1 MGRMRSTVVCIG
13 ILCGA
18 VAGAVIL
25 GAAEPPGRDES
36 DIRTRLKA
44 YAPVKL
50 QADLSTLGGREREA
64 LGKIVVAMAAVDEI
78 YWRQMGRQAL
88 EARRA
93 FEGAADPVDRLYRDF
108 IRINY
113 GPFDIRDGNERFIT
127 FGPSSGPRLPGAG
140 FYPEDMTKVE
150 FQGRVRDFPELRDE
164 FEKSNTLI
172 RRVDG
177 TLVAIPYEK
186 IYLDQLAA
194 ASRALAE
201 AAALVDSPSLRRYLS
216 LRSEALLRG
225 DYYASDLA
233 WLDVK
238 DNAIDVVIG
247 PIETYDDALMGLKAS
262 YEGAALVKDAKESRS
277 LEVYKQNLEGM
288 ARALP
293 VEEPFKR
300 SNTGSGNVLEVLN
313 VVRFSG
319 DFNAGI
325 KTVAA
330 SLPNDERVLQEK
342 GAKKQIYKNVL
353 EAKFDTILTPI
364 AKMFLPK
371 KDWPLVTREAF
382 VTNVLLHELS
392 HTLGVDYVVGKKDL
406 TVRKALMERY
416 PAIEEAKADVVGI
429 FNMQY
434 LVAQEIFSEEEAEE
448 NRATYLAGMFR
459 SVRFG
464 TEDAHGRA
472 NALQLNYLLGA
483 GGIEFDRKKGEFSVH
498 QKKFDPAIA
507 GLAKLLLEIEGTGDY
522 ARAGELLKKNGE
534 LDPAVR
540 DVLKKTE
547 EVPVDVTFAYPL

>member
-1 MGRMRSTVVCIG
+1 M
-13 ILCGA
+13 
-18 VAGAVIL
+18 
-25 GAAEPPGRDES
+25 GAALLRAAGPGEKDES
-36 DIRTRLKA
+36 DIRARLKA

-50 QADLSTLGGREREA
+50 QADLSQLGVRDREA
-64 LGKIVVAMAAVDEI
+64 LGKIVAVMAAVDEI

-88 EARRA
+88 EARQA
-93 FEGAADPVDRLYRDF
+93 FDKAADPVDRLYRDF
-108 IRINY
+108 VLINY
-113 GPFDIRDGNERFIT
+113 GPFDIRDNNGRFIAI
-127 FGPSSGPRLPGAG
+127 GPSSGPRLPGAG
-140 FYPEDMTKVE
+140 FYPEDMTKEE
-150 FQGRVRDFPELRDE
+150 FEGRLRAFPELRDE
-164 FEKSNTLI
+164 FEKINTLI

-194 ASRALAE
+194 SSRALAE

-216 LRSEALLRG
+216 LRSEALLSG

-238 DNAIDVVIG
+238 DNALDVVIG
-247 PIETYDDALMGLKAS
+247 PIETYDDALLGLKAS

-277 LEVYKQNLEGM
+277 LEVYRQNLEGM
-288 ARALP
+288 AKALP
-293 VEEPFKR
+293 VEEPFKQ
-300 SNTGSGNVLEVLN
+300 SNTGSGNVLEVVN

-330 SLPNDERVLQEK
+330 SLPNDERVIQEK

-406 TVRKALMERY
+406 TVRKALLERY
-416 PAIEEAKADVVGI
+416 SAIEEAKADVVGI
-429 FNMQY
+429 FSMQY
-434 LVAQEIFSEEEAEE
+434 LVAQEIFSDEEAEE

-472 NALQLNYLLGA
+472 SALQLNYLLGA

-498 QKKFDPAIA
+498 PRKFEPAITS
-507 GLAKLLLEIEGTGDY
+507 LAKELLEIEGTGDY
-522 ARAGELLKKNGE
+522 ARAGELLKKHGE
-534 LDPAVR
+534 LAPAVR
-540 DVLKKTE
+540 DALKKTE
-547 EVPVDVTFAYPL
+547 EVPVDVTFTYPL